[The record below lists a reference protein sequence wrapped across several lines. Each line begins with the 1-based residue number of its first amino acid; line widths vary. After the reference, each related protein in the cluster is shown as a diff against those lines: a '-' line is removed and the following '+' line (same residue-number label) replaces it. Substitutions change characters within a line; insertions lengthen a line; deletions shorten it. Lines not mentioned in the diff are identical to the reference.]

1 MKSRPFTF
9 LMAALAPLLLADSP
23 KSTDPRVV
31 MELIADAPDIV
42 TPTGLGVDA
51 RGRVLVIESRTHFRP
66 KEYEGPKRDRVLMF
80 TPQAKGKAKRTIFYE
95 GLLMG
100 MDLTVSKNGWVYLAE
115 RSRILRVRDSNGD
128 GRADKSRDVVV
139 MDTNGTYPHNG
150 LSGLSFDA
158 NGNLVFGL
166 GENLGHAYTMIGRD
180 GVKIEGA
187 AGIGGGVFRCTAEGK
202 KLEQIARGFWNPF
215 GTCVDKWG
223 RIFAVDNDPGNSPPC
238 RLLHVV
244 EGGDYG
250 YRYKYGR
257 SGIHPFLAWNGE
269 LLGTLPMVHGTG
281 EGPCEVIHFDSP
293 TFPAEYRGRLLV
305 TSWGDQRVETYTL
318 ARKGTSVT
326 AKMTPLVQGDDSFR
340 PVGMAMGPD
349 GNLYVSDWGSS
360 SYNLNKMGRL
370 WRIRPTRNFKAPAL
384 KPPPYIQ
391 PSKQKLKDLSD
402 GKLQP
407 GQSFEALA
415 LNHPDPFLR
424 HAALSNIHSGRI
436 SPSLHARFV
445 AHQKKHPG
453 KTPLREL
460 MQTEPGILFEYLR
473 WAADTEDQTTRPL
486 IEAALKNSS
495 LNYANFRAALAAID
509 TLDGRNNP
517 DRFNQKFAL
526 PILKNPDTPAS
537 LRANVLRYVPDD
549 HQAIDH
555 HQLVRWIQSNHPA
568 LQHEAIWKSRT
579 HLNESTHLALRRLA
593 LNPKA
598 DIDLRLEAIAA
609 IGNSESPDTGTLTE
623 LLAFKDPAIRDETLR
638 SLTGAHHE
646 ADSAAKVDAL
656 GTHAARRA
664 LGQPY
669 NEDYPAA
676 ENTAAWLQ
684 RLDALP
690 GKPDSAA
697 GRRIF
702 FNRKIGTCGRCHQVS
717 ERGTRVGPDLT
728 RIGHGSSRKRLL
740 ESILQPNKEVS
751 PYLRPWVVT
760 LSDGSTHTGIAMRRG
775 GSAENYLGIDGKEFR
790 LDKNKVVNKQE
801 LHTSLMPP
809 GLAHTLTLPEL
820 RDLLAFLTQNR

>member
-1 MKSRPFTF
+1 
-9 LMAALAPLLLADSP
+9 
-23 KSTDPRVV
+23 
-31 MELIADAPDIV
+31 
-42 TPTGLGVDA
+42 
-51 RGRVLVIESRTHFRP
+51 
-66 KEYEGPKRDRVLMF
+66 
-80 TPQAKGKAKRTIFYE
+80 
-95 GLLMG
+95 
-100 MDLTVSKNGWVYLAE
+100 
-115 RSRILRVRDSNGD
+115 
-128 GRADKSRDVVV
+128 
-139 MDTNGTYPHNG
+139 
-150 LSGLSFDA
+150 
-158 NGNLVFGL
+158 
-166 GENLGHAYTMIGRD
+166 
-180 GVKIEGA
+180 
-187 AGIGGGVFRCTAEGK
+187 
-202 KLEQIARGFWNPF
+202 
-215 GTCVDKWG
+215 
-223 RIFAVDNDPGNSPPC
+223 
-238 RLLHVV
+238 
-244 EGGDYG
+244 
-250 YRYKYGR
+250 
-257 SGIHPFLAWNGE
+257 
-269 LLGTLPMVHGTG
+269 MVHGTG

-293 TFPAEYRGRLLV
+293 TFPGEYRGRLLV

-318 ARKGTSVT
+318 TRKGTSVT

-370 WRIRPTRNFKAPAL
+370 WRIRPAHNFKAPVL
-384 KPPPYIQ
+384 KEPPYIQ
-391 PSKQKLKDLSD
+391 PAQKKLRDLRE

-407 GQSFEALA
+407 GQSFEELA
-415 LNHPDPFLR
+415 LIHPDPFLR
-424 HAALSNIHSGRI
+424 HAALSNIQSGRI
-436 SPSLHARFV
+436 SPPLHARFV

-453 KTPLREL
+453 KTTLQEL
-460 MQTEPGILFEYLR
+460 IRTEPDILFEYLR
-473 WAADTEDQTTRPL
+473 WAADTEDQTPRPL
-486 IEAALKNSS
+486 IETALKNPS
-495 LNYANFRAALAAID
+495 LNNANFRAALAPMD

-526 PILKNPDTPAS
+526 PILKNPDTPAA

-555 HQLVRWIQSNHPA
+555 HKLVQWIQSNHPA
-568 LQHEAIWKSRT
+568 LQYEAIWKSRT

-598 DIDLRLEAIAA
+598 NIDLRLEAIAA
-609 IGNSESPDTGTLTE
+609 IGNSESPDTATLIE

-638 SLTGAHHE
+638 SLTGTQHK
-646 ADSAAKVDAL
+646 ADSAAKVGAL

-676 ENTAAWLQ
+676 ENTTAWLQ

-690 GKPDSAA
+690 GKPDPAA

-702 FNRKIGTCGRCHQVS
+702 FNRKIGTCGLCHQVS

-728 RIGHGSSRKRLL
+728 RIGHGSTRKRLL

-775 GSAENYLGIDGKEFR
+775 GNSEIYLGVDGKEFR
-790 LDKNKVVNKQE
+790 VDKNKIVGKQE

-820 RDLLAFLTQNR
+820 RDLLGFLTQNR